1 MKLAVKLFLI
11 LVLFAQVALADRAVV
26 DSFLGKP
33 KAEYVEKNETIQIKK
48 KTQFEKGFILRT
60 SSTDLVKLKLG
71 QDFYITVFPES
82 EIKVLGFEL
91 ENNGYDI
98 HEVIFVRGRFLARNG
113 SSADQD
119 LQIKYTSEFF
129 SWISTEKSIFKHF
142 YIDLNL
148 QSATAKFCAGD
159 FEMKVQLFDF
169 ETSQILAP
177 LEGVSFQGVSEKGQL
192 IFDYLLEGRKSPKG
206 KWNEKYKCDLDLI
219 LKKSQ
224 QLENNEKA
232 QAKKLIQAKS
242 QFLKKQK
249 VEYDKSLCHLPNGQL
264 NQCYWKI
271 EKSECVRYRC
281 NGEGQWAER
290 FVLPTSQKKTCSE
303 RSVTK
308 TAVVNC
314 DY

>member
-1 MKLAVKLFLI
+1 MKLIFLMI
-11 LVLFAQVALADRAVV
+11 VLLAQTVSADRAVV

-33 KAEYVEKNETIQIKK
+33 KSEYIENNETILIKK
-48 KTQFEKGFILRT
+48 KTQFEKGFSLRT

-98 HEVIFVRGRFLARNG
+98 HEVVFVRGRFLVRNG
-113 SSADQD
+113 SRSDQD
-119 LQIKYTSEFF
+119 LKIKYASDFF
-129 SWISTEKSIFKHF
+129 NWISTEKSILKHF
-142 YIDLNL
+142 YVDLNL

-159 FEMKVQLFDF
+159 FELKVQLFDF
-169 ETSQILAP
+169 ETTQILASS
-177 LEGVSFQGVSEKGQL
+177 EGVSFQGVSEKGQI

-206 KWNEKYKCDLDLI
+206 KWNEKYKCDLDQI
-219 LKKSQ
+219 LKKAQ
-224 QLENNEKA
+224 QLENEEKA
-232 QAKKLIQAKS
+232 QVKKLTQAKN

-249 VEYDKSLCHLPNGQL
+249 EEYDKSLCHLPNGQL
-264 NQCYWKI
+264 NQCHWKI
-271 EKSECVRYRC
+271 EKFDCVKYRC

-290 FVLPTSQKKTCSE
+290 FILPTSQKKTCAE
-303 RSVTK
+303 RSATK
-308 TAVVNC
+308 TTVVNC